1 MSADPAPRANR
12 VRQPRADRTRQALL
26 DAASA
31 LWREKG
37 YDAVAVSEIC
47 ARAGVSKGT
56 FFYHFPA
63 KEHLLVD
70 LVAAGGTEAVAR
82 AVDARL
88 AAGAPLLDVLAT
100 AVAVLAEAQR
110 YAPRDLLSR
119 ATMEVLRGSQR
130 THHLS
135 GNGQPELRD
144 VYARVYMEAIA
155 RAELPAT
162 FDAVELG
169 AITNWTLL
177 QGTIFWALGVV
188 GRVSLEETLWR
199 RVQLVVHGA
208 RLARVEPWRVPT
220 APTPVPSSPP
230 V

>member
-1 MSADPAPRANR
+1 MSTDQAHRRTRA
-12 VRQPRADRTRQALL
+12 RQPRADRTRQALL

-70 LVAAGGTEAVAR
+70 LVAAGSTEAVVT

-88 AAGAPLLDVLAT
+88 AAGASLLEVLAT

-110 YAPRDLLSR
+110 YAPRDLVSR
-119 ATMEVLRGSQR
+119 ATMEVLRSSR
-130 THHLS
+130 STRPLTED
-135 GNGQPELRD
+135 GQPELRD
-144 VYARVYMEAIA
+144 VYARVYAEAIA
-155 RAELPAT
+155 RGELPAT
-162 FDAVELG
+162 FNPAELG

-177 QGTIFWALGVV
+177 QGTLFWAVGVV
-188 GRVSLEETLWR
+188 GRQSLEEVLWR

-208 RLARVEPWRVPT
+208 RLVRVEPWRAPT
-220 APTPVPSSPP
+220 ARTPVPSSPTA
-230 V
+230 

>member
-1 MSADPAPRANR
+1 M
-12 VRQPRADRTRQALL
+12 
-26 DAASA
+26 
-31 LWREKG
+31 
-37 YDAVAVSEIC
+37 AVSEIC

-70 LVAAGGTEAVAR
+70 LVAAGGTEAVAE

-100 AVAVLAEAQR
+100 AVAVLAVAQR

-119 ATMEVLRGSQR
+119 ATIEVLRGSHR
-130 THHLS
+130 THPLN
-135 GNGQPELRD
+135 NGQPELRD
-144 VYARVYMEAIA
+144 VYARVYTEAIA

-162 FDAVELG
+162 FDATELG

-188 GRVSLEETLWR
+188 GRLSLEETLWR
-199 RVQLVVHGA
+199 RVQHVVHGA
-208 RLARVEPWRVPT
+208 RLGRVEPWRAPR

-230 V
+230 A

>member
-1 MSADPAPRANR
+1 M
-12 VRQPRADRTRQALL
+12 
-26 DAASA
+26 
-31 LWREKG
+31 
-37 YDAVAVSEIC
+37 AVSEIC

-70 LVAAGGTEAVAR
+70 LVAAGGTEAVAE

-100 AVAVLAEAQR
+100 AVAVLAVAQR

-119 ATMEVLRGSQR
+119 ATIEVLRGSHR
-130 THHLS
+130 THPL
-135 GNGQPELRD
+135 NTGQPELRD
-144 VYARVYMEAIA
+144 VYARVYTEAIA

-162 FDAVELG
+162 FDATELG

-177 QGTIFWALGVV
+177 EGTIFWALGVV
-188 GRVSLEETLWR
+188 GRLSLEETLWR

-208 RLARVEPWRVPT
+208 RLGRVEPWRAPR

-230 V
+230 A

>member
-1 MSADPAPRANR
+1 MSTDQAPRSTR
-12 VRQPRADRTRQALL
+12 TRQPRADRTRQALL

-70 LVAAGGTEAVAR
+70 LVAAGGAEAVAA

-88 AAGAPLLDVLAT
+88 AEGADLLDVLAT

-110 YAPRDLLSR
+110 YAPRDLVSR
-119 ATMEVLRGSQR
+119 ATMEVLRSSR
-130 THHLS
+130 STRPLTDE
-135 GNGQPELRD
+135 GQPELRD
-144 VYARVYMEAIA
+144 VYARVYTEAIA
-155 RAELPAT
+155 RGDLPPTYNAAELG
-162 FDAVELG
+162 E
-169 AITNWTLL
+169 ITNWTLL
-177 QGTIFWALGVV
+177 QGTLFWALGVV
-188 GRVSLEETLWR
+188 GHLSLEEVLWR
-199 RVQLVVHGA
+199 RVQLVVHG
-208 RLARVEPWRVPT
+208 RGSARVEPWRAPT
-220 APTPVPSSPP
+220 ARTPVPSSPP
-230 V
+230 A